1 MNKPKNPSQ
10 QSPCHYGTAKL
21 IEYGLP
27 LLLLIPIYMYLRA
40 IG

>member
-1 MNKPKNPSQ
+1 MNKSKNQPRQPLFSA
-10 QSPCHYGTAKL
+10 SKV